1 MNEWR
6 RRLHRDSGPARG
18 RAIARVL
25 VASSIAVLLVACR
38 SSPDKTE
45 KDADKHQVGHVAD
58 PLALA
63 ADVRSFARSFCI
75 EVAGN
80 AAAIA
85 AQTHD
90 PVVREATLRW
100 RLDAIPQ
107 MNLAALSPDPRT
119 ALAWAWALST
129 RQRFVITSDAGHPP
143 FGDQNPAA
151 ERVARDLERRIAE
164 IAAKYVAPED
174 LPHVAARI
182 EQFASRGDI
191 HAEFRASLEA
201 EAADES
207 SSGGGGLSGVLSLP
221 LAPFQG
227 LQGVG
232 DTPAELRRLSLVAG
246 DWAILVASLPDQMR
260 WQVELVALSLDD
272 LETLKSVRSIAATAA
287 EISKTAQALPERV
300 GTELRTTLADS
311 SHELDTIR
319 ATALEAHATV
329 DGISVAVEKARM
341 TIEEVKPAAE
351 ALTHTMNAATGLVE
365 AVHAAFPPAEK
376 SAASSAAP
384 PAPEKPFD
392 MAEVTRAAERLD
404 GAVVELRGLVSDVGS
419 DSSRRALDQTSQRI
433 DALVDRIFTRAL
445 ALVVVAA
452 VLGAALILL
461 RRMRAPATAKTS

>member
-6 RRLHRDSGPARG
+6 RRLHRDSAPARG
-18 RAIARVL
+18 RALARIL
-25 VASSIAVLLVACR
+25 VALSTAVVLAACH
-38 SSPDKTE
+38 SSPDKKE
-45 KDADKHQVGHVAD
+45 DADVHQVGHVAD

-63 ADVRSFARSFCI
+63 ADVRAFARSFCTEI
-75 EVAGN
+75 AGN

-85 AQTHD
+85 AKTHD
-90 PVVREATLRW
+90 PVVREMTLRW

-129 RQRFVITSDAGHPP
+129 RQRFVITSDAAHPP
-143 FGDQNPAA
+143 FGDQNAAA
-151 ERVARDLERRIAE
+151 ERVARDLEQRITA

-174 LPHVAARI
+174 LPHAAARI

-201 EAADES
+201 EAATET
-207 SSGGGGLSGVLSLP
+207 SSGGGALSGVLSLP

-232 DTPAELRRLSLVAG
+232 DTPAELRRLSLVAA
-246 DWAILVASLPDQMR
+246 DWAVLVASLPDQMR
-260 WQVELVALSLDD
+260 WQVELISLSLDD

-311 SHELDTIR
+311 SRELDTIH

-329 DGISVAVEKARM
+329 DGLSAAVEKTRA

-351 ALTHTMNAATGLVE
+351 ALTQTMNAATGLVE
-365 AVHAAFPPAEK
+365 AVHTAFPPAEK
-376 SAASSAAP
+376 PAATSATP
-384 PAPEKPFD
+384 PEPEKPFD

-404 GAVVELRGLVSDVGS
+404 GAVVELRGLVSDLGS
-419 DSSRRALDQTSQRI
+419 DSSRKALDQTGQRI

-445 ALVVVAA
+445 TLVVVAA
-452 VLGAALILL
+452 VLGAALIWL
-461 RRMRAPATAKTS
+461 RRMRATTTAKAG